1 MEHGASM
8 WVQDSLENTI
18 LLILILHPNQT
29 FSCQMYTL
37 LLAVFRWCSDHPQSW
52 TSCMPSHQGLTPFK
66 QAGVEGNTASFQHLM
81 QKTKHIPWNYGPL
94 TSTFCDLTEVNSWGE
109 SSCLPQKQGAH
120 QIPEETPVKQLVSF
134 KWKKYGQ
141 WHHYVLSAFYPL
153 CMICYVYRPLKFH
166 IGNGTG
172 S

>member
-1 MEHGASM
+1 
-8 WVQDSLENTI
+8 
-18 LLILILHPNQT
+18 
-29 FSCQMYTL
+29 
-37 LLAVFRWCSDHPQSW
+37 
-52 TSCMPSHQGLTPFK
+52 MPSHQGLTPFK
-66 QAGVEGNTASFQHLM
+66 QAGVEGNTASFQHPM

-109 SSCLPQKQGAH
+109 SPCLPQKQGAH

-141 WHHYVLSAFYPL
+141 WHLYVLSALFPL

-172 S
+172 SQGNTNFQQKSPRRPM